1 MARRRTIRPA
11 NEAGNVEPLHT
22 PLDRS
27 RIEAAAVGV
36 LQREGLANVSMRKIA
51 DELGVKAASLYYHV
65 KDKDELHRWLAE
77 RIGAEAGL
85 PDPSLPWREQIR
97 LWAASFRQALN
108 RYRDA
113 AVIMGATIAATPARL
128 AHIEFLFR
136 LLTET
141 GFGDNQIPWLAS
153 MLRNYVVGFA
163 DEESR
168 LAEGAKKAEMNAEEW
183 ERSNRERFEAL
194 PADRYPTLIR
204 LGALTVSP
212 DLDRE
217 FAFGL
222 DVLLDG
228 FEARLKPNA

>member
-11 NEAGNVEPLHT
+11 EGADSSGPLHT

-27 RIEAAAVGV
+27 RIEAAAVEV
-36 LQREGLANVSMRKIA
+36 LQREGLANISMRKIA

-65 KDKDELHRWLAE
+65 KDKDELHRLLAE
-77 RIGAEAGL
+77 RIGAEAPL
-85 PDPSLPWREQIR
+85 PDAALPWREQIGQ
-97 LWAASFRQALN
+97 WAADFRQALN

-113 AVIMGATIAATPARL
+113 ALIMGATIAATPARL

-136 LLTET
+136 LLADT
-141 GFGDNQIPWLAS
+141 GFGDEQIPWLAS

-168 LAEGAKKAEMNAEEW
+168 LAERAQRSEMDAADW
-183 ERSNRERFEAL
+183 ERKNREAFEEL

-204 LGALTVSP
+204 LSAMTVSP

-228 FEARLKPNA
+228 FEARLEQAD